1 MPPQDSY
8 FNEQLN
14 QLEEKLDS
22 VVLEINERLSK
33 LERDIAEITKGNKN
47 AVDVAQKTRNIEVDI
62 RNIQGT
68 LGGIVPSISQ
78 LTKSVSQIRKGNK

>member
-22 VVLEINERLSK
+22 VVLEINERISR
-33 LERDIAEITKGNKN
+33 LERDVLEIIKGNKN
-47 AVDVAQKTRNIEVDI
+47 AVDVVQKTRNIELDI

>member
-22 VVLEINERLSK
+22 VVLEINERISR
-33 LERDIAEITKGNKN
+33 LERDVSEIIKGNKN
-47 AVDVAQKTRNIEVDI
+47 AVDVVQKTRNIELDI